1 MYWLKIWPEK
11 IHTTKLIQS
20 LTGKNL
26 HIVSLD
32 VPYPVDYGGVFDLF
46 YKIKALHQC
55 GVNIHLH
62 CFEYGRGK
70 QNELDK
76 YCNSVTYYPR
86 KSFLRSF
93 SLRFP
98 FIVSSRANRAL
109 INNIRKDDFPVLLEG
124 IHCSFYLYTGQL
136 ANRKVILR
144 LHNVEYK
151 YYREL
156 AKSTKNIFRK
166 LYFSLES
173 LLLKKYEKNIANK
186 TMVITVNEKDKETY
200 QQDLG
205 AKNIELL
212 SVFHPF
218 TEVKSIPGSGTFC
231 LYHGKLSVPE
241 NEKAVLWLMKNVF
254 NSMEIPFVIAGKNP
268 SKFLTNYGH
277 RNDNYCVV
285 ANPSEKEMDDLI
297 KKAQLHV
304 IPSFNNT
311 GIKIKILN
319 ALYNGRFVITNA
331 AAVEGAGLDAL
342 CIIAEEPESFKK
354 KISELFHTTFTAT
367 DIEKRKVLLEGKFN
381 NQANARQL
389 MTWIW

>member
-1 MYWLKIWPEK
+1 M
-11 IHTTKLIQS
+11 TD
-20 LTGKNL
+20 KNL
-26 HIVSLD
+26 HIVCLD

-86 KSFLRSF
+86 KSFLKSF

-109 INNIRKDDFPVLLEG
+109 INNLRKDDFPVLLEG
-124 IHCSFYLYTGQL
+124 IHCSFFLHTGQL

-144 LHNVEYK
+144 LHNVESK
-151 YYREL
+151 YYGKL
-156 AKSTKNIFRK
+156 TKATKNILRK
-166 LYFSLES
+166 IYFSLES
-173 LLLKKYEKNIANK
+173 SLLIKYEKNIANK
-186 TMVITVNEKDKETY
+186 AMVITVSEKDKEIY
-200 QQDLG
+200 QQDFG

-212 SVFHPF
+212 PVFHPF

-231 LYHGKLSVPE
+231 LYHGNLSVPE
-241 NEKAVLWLMKNVF
+241 NEKAVVWLMKNVF
-254 NSMEIPFVIAGKNP
+254 DSMEIPFVIAGKNP
-268 SKFLTNYGH
+268 SKYLANYEH
-277 RNDNYCVV
+277 RNNHFCVV

-304 IPSFNNT
+304 LPSFNNT

-319 ALYNGRFVITNA
+319 ALYNGRFVITNE
-331 AAVEGAGLDAL
+331 AAVEGTGLDAL
-342 CIIAEEPESFKK
+342 CVIAEEPEAFKK
-354 KISELFHTTFTAT
+354 KISELFQATFTAA
-367 DIEKRKVLLEGKFN
+367 DIEKRKEILKGKFN

-389 MTWIW
+389 ITWIW